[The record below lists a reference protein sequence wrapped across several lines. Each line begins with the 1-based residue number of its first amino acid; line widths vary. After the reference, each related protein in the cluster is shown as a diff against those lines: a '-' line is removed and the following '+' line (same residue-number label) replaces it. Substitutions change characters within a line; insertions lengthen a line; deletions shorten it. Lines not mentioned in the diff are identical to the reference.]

1 MDIFHLNI
9 ENELPTTREA
19 ATGMAKE
26 IYETILLAINEKF
39 EEISKKKLNQTE
51 KSPEQNLNFIL
62 SGGDYG
68 TFMEKSDDIIKDNHE

>member
-1 MDIFHLNI
+1 LQGDH